1 MLFAAVVANPEWKLS
16 VSEAMLLTLQ
26 AKLMKRVL
34 RSNSLRANMA
44 SIDTKPNLWRIQ
56 RTRECSRP

>member
-26 AKLMKRVL
+26 AKSMKRAL
-34 RSNSLRANMA
+34 RSNSFEGKYGFN
-44 SIDTKPNLWRIQ
+44 
-56 RTRECSRP
+56 